1 MRIAVIGTG
10 YVGLVAGTCFADSGH
25 SVVSVDVD
33 EKKIAQLRAG
43 ETPIFEP
50 GLSEILGKNIAAER
64 LTFSTD
70 LPAAV
75 KASEVVFIAVGT
87 PQGEDGNAD
96 LRIAMQVAHQ
106 IAAAVERYTVVA
118 NKSTVPVGTASRM
131 QAEIAARTSV
141 EVDVISN
148 PEFLKEGAA
157 LDDFLKPDRIVIGAS
172 SEKARAIMAELYA
185 PFVRTESPI
194 YFMDPRSAELTK
206 YAANAMLA
214 ARISFMNDVAALCE
228 RVGADV
234 DAVRKAMGA
243 DERIGQKFLFPG
255 CGYGGSCFPK
265 DVKALVATARSHG
278 LDFALLAAVDAVNDR
293 QKRLLAQKAKVHFGG
308 ALRGKKLGIWGL
320 AFKPKTDDLRAA
332 PALALIDELLA
343 EGAVVTAHDPV
354 AIENARRLLGERVQF
369 VQNPYAA
376 VEGADALFLVTE
388 WNEFRQPDF
397 ARIKSAM
404 KQPVL
409 FDGRNVWNAKRVR
422 EMGFTYYGVGR
433 GA

>member
-43 ETPIFEP
+43 LTPIFEP

-308 ALRGKKLGIWGL
+308 ALRGKRLGLWGL

-332 PALALIDELLA
+332 PALALIEELLA

-354 AIENARRLLGERVQF
+354 AIDNARRLLGERVHF

-376 VEGADALFLVTE
+376 AEGADALFLVTE

-397 ARIKSAM
+397 DRIKSAM